1 MEVPLK
7 KIVSGGQTG
16 VAKALE
22 LLRAEIE
29 RDMGLL
35 GCRNISEISSKHIT

>member
-1 MEVPLK
+1 LFGLAA
-7 KIVSGGQTG
+7 GGQAG

-22 LLRAEIE
+22 ILRTEIE

-35 GCRNISEISSKHIT
+35 GCRNIGEISGKNIA